1 MRRIDIFISS
11 LEDVR
16 IQRGLAERLV
26 PSISAEFSVP
36 VSVSYSNAAKRLKQ
50 EDAIIAQRWN
60 VGQDNPLLLCPCFW
74 EYQDLKAEEEYSEHI
89 PNTGQATGRAF
100 PGLSCADSLL
110 YDNDLGYCPS

>member
-36 VSVSYSNAAKRLKQ
+36 VSVSYSNAARRLKQ

-60 VGQDNPLLLCPCFW
+60 VAQDNPLLFCPCFW
-74 EYQDLKAEEEYSEHI
+74 EYQDLKAEEEYREHI